1 MKETTMAKMGAILI
15 FVGMFCATPVLAA
28 MDPVL
33 PGKFTGK
40 IGTTDGFM
48 SDKLSALSDLK
59 SSTGFGKTEFM
70 TGIYPSSLPG
80 KDLSS
85 MKNAPIDWDPSFM
98 YYAYRNANRIPYC
111 HF

>member
-1 MKETTMAKMGAILI
+1 MGAILI

-28 MDPVL
+28 VDPGL
-33 PGKFTGK
+33 LGK
-40 IGTTDGFM
+40 ISGQIGKPDGFT

-59 SSTGFGKTEFM
+59 NTAGFGKTEFM
-70 TGIYPSSLPG
+70 TGIYPSPLPG

-85 MKNAPIDWDPSFM
+85 MKNAQIDWDPSFM